1 VEAWERKV
9 KLRSQM
15 ANNSPYSAPYH
26 LLGLSVRGIEW
37 LISDEIF
44 RAMLLDQTRRRIVR
58 TVLEVEYFTDTRDGS
73 VNYAMVVSAAMLE
86 KHRAV
91 LSKLCVEDDA
101 NGYDLMTAAEAFGC
115 CYDCAGVYMYV
126 TSCLQLAVQDVV
138 DRISVAD
145 CSLARRVVLFDE
157 LLAAPLQH

>member
-101 NGYDLMTAAEAFGC
+101 NGYDLMTAAEAFAIG
-115 CYDCAGVYMYV
+115 YDCRGVSLYV
-126 TSCLQLAVQDVV
+126 KSCLQVAAQDVL
-138 DRISVAD
+138 DRVSVAD
-145 CSLARRVVLFDE
+145 CSLARQAAQLDE
-157 LLAAPLQH
+157 LLAAPLQL